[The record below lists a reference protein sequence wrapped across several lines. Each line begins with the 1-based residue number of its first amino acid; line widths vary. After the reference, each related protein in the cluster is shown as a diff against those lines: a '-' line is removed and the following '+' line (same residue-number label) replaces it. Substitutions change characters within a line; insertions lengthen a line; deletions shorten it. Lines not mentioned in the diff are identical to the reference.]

1 MFSRQFA
8 RMAST
13 TAKKSTLKLYGVDG
27 TYATALFDVAVKES
41 RVPEVATGLQ
51 SLSSQLASDAK
62 LNHIF
67 LNPALSLQDRKTVV
81 QTIVAAGGKTEPAL
95 ANFLG
100 VLAENNR
107 LDQFSKIA
115 ANFGK
120 LTDDYNGVVNA
131 SVTTVAPMEGKLLK
145 RIEKALQGSKFV
157 GQGKTLRLQNQVDP
171 QIKGGLIVEI
181 DEKTVDLSVAARLQ
195 KLNKI
200 LEETV

>member
-1 MFSRQFA
+1 MLSRQFV
-8 RMAST
+8 RLASSS
-13 TAKKSTLKLYGVDG
+13 AKKSTLKLYGVDG

-41 RVPEVATGLQ
+41 RVPEVAAGLE
-51 SLSSQLASDAK
+51 SLHNQVINDAK

-67 LNPALSLQDRKTVV
+67 LNPALSMQDRKTVV
-81 QTIVAAGGKTEPAL
+81 STLVAAAGKTEPAV
-95 ANFLG
+95 ANFLS

-131 SVTTVAPMEGKLLK
+131 SVTTVSPMESKLFK

-157 GQGKTLRLQNQVDP
+157 GQGKTLRLKNQVDP
-171 QIKGGLIVEI
+171 QIKGGLVVEI